1 MAGFKVLQN
10 FMDTIHKC
18 LHCDATMQEGF
29 FGDRSQGTFVVS
41 EWFEGKPEP
50 SFWGGVKTGER
61 EKHEIRTFRCPKCGY
76 LESYAPS

>member
-1 MAGFKVLQN
+1 MQAGF
-10 FMDTIHKC
+10 C
-18 LHCDATMQEGF
+18 
-29 FGDRSQGTFVVS
+29 GDRSHGAFKVS

-50 SFWGGVKTGER
+50 SLLGFVKTGGR